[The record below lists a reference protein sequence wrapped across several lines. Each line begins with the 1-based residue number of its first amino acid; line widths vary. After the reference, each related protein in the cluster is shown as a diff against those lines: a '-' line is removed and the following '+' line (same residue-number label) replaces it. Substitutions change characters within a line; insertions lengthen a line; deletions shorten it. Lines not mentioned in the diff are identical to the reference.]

1 MAPTIQKL
9 QRDYLIKE
17 KERTENIKKNYL
29 LPQYFYFTAKKE
41 RL

>member
-17 KERTENIKKNYL
+17 KERTENIKNYL
-29 LPQYFYFTAKKE
+29 LPQYFYFTEKKE